1 MEFVIK
7 IGQFLLSLSL
17 LIVLHELGHFI
28 PAKLFKTRVE
38 KFYLFF
44 DIKYS
49 LFKKKIGDTVYGIGW
64 LPLGGYVKI
73 SGMIDESM
81 DKEQMAQPPQP
92 WEFRSKPSWQR
103 LIIMLGGV
111 TVNFI
116 LAYVIYVFLSFT
128 YGDKDTNVNSL
139 KDGYWIESPTLN
151 DIGFKTGDKVLAI
164 NDNPI
169 IKDSDIGKNIIS
181 AKTIT
186 IERDNAEKTIAL
198 PEDFLGQL
206 STRQKRGLFEFR
218 IPFMIGE
225 VADSSVNKSVDLKKG
240 DILVSFNGEEL
251 KYYYQLEARK
261 KDLKNASIEVEI
273 LRGENTLERTL
284 KTNERAELGIRPAY
298 DDAQEIYM
306 DMLNELEEGVAQIGS
321 GNSLGTSDL
330 VFGGDNSKWKKFGN
344 SLMLRLASRIKNV
357 DPSASNAWAL
367 KAINGGTMSSN
378 ADTAFMIHTD
388 GPTDLNRNAWGTYA
402 PRYPNARIGAT
413 LYDWLADHGD
423 PRLNILADPN
433 GPAAGNRYG
442 LENDQLAALYGESP
456 ASYASVNPMIT
467 QKNSPWVF
475 LSYAQTALLEAEFA
489 ASAGDHS
496 TAETKYNSGVMAHM
510 QSWGTLYDPS
520 LSVDDSAV
528 SAYLSS
534 NPYTASQGEA
544 MIGEQYWAAS
554 FFDFFEGF
562 SNFRRSGFPE
572 LQPFGGESPHHN
584 NTTNGQIPRR
594 LIYPASEAS
603 VNADNYQAVIQ
614 SQGPN
619 DQVTRVWW
627 DVN

>member
-116 LAYVIYVFLSFT
+116 LAYVIYVFLSFA

-151 DIGFKTGDKVLAI
+151 DIGFKTGDKILAI
-164 NDNPI
+164 NENPI

-251 KYYYQLEARK
+251 KYYDQLESRK

-273 LRGENTLERTL
+273 LRGENTLKRTL

-298 DDAQEIYM
+298 DESRFA
-306 DMLNELEEGVAQIGS
+306 ELGYFDLITTEYTFGESFGAGFSKFTGQISSYGEQ
-321 GNSLGTSDL
+321 
-330 VFGGDNSKWKKFGN
+330 
-344 SLMLRLASRIKNV
+344 
-357 DPSASNAWAL
+357 L
-367 KAINGGTMSSN
+367 KAIFTPSTGAYKGVGGFKAIYDIFPGTWSWQSFWIL
-378 ADTAFMIHTD
+378 TAFLSIMLGVLNLLPIPALD
-388 GPTDLNRNAWGTYA
+388 GGHVMFL
-402 PRYPNARIGAT
+402 
-413 LYDWLADHGD
+413 LYEIISGRKPSEKFLERAQMVGFF
-423 PRLNILADPN
+423 ILIALVLFAN
-433 GPAAGNRYG
+433 G
-442 LENDQLAALYGESP
+442 ND
-456 ASYASVNPMIT
+456 I
-467 QKNSPWVF
+467 
-475 LSYAQTALLEAEFA
+475 
-489 ASAGDHS
+489 
-496 TAETKYNSGVMAHM
+496 
-510 QSWGTLYDPS
+510 
-520 LSVDDSAV
+520 
-528 SAYLSS
+528 
-534 NPYTASQGEA
+534 
-544 MIGEQYWAAS
+544 
-554 FFDFFEGF
+554 
-562 SNFRRSGFPE
+562 FRAIFK
-572 LQPFGGESPHHN
+572 
-584 NTTNGQIPRR
+584 
-594 LIYPASEAS
+594 
-603 VNADNYQAVIQ
+603 
-614 SQGPN
+614 
-619 DQVTRVWW
+619 
-627 DVN
+627 